1 MEEEQSL
8 VEAKIEWSKGKKR
21 GRRQRAVFRKIIFF
35 APFSSFSPLCIR
47 SFPFKGRKLH
57 TIDAVGQR

>member
-21 GRRQRAVFRKIIFF
+21 GRRQRAVFRKITFF
-35 APFSSFSPLCIR
+35 APFSSFSPLCIL
-47 SFPFKGRKLH
+47 SASVPFPSREESC
-57 TIDAVGQR
+57 IR